1 MNISPVYSNI
11 PTDGLSDA
19 QRAVFDALREL
30 SIDFERVEHENA
42 DTMEDCVAIGEALGA
57 DVCKNLVLCNRQKT
71 NFYLLTMPGDK
82 PFFTKDLSHQIGS
95 SRLSFASPDAMEE
108 LLHVQPGSASILSLL
123 FDSEH
128 RVQLVMDRETM
139 EQEFFCCHPCK
150 NTGTLKMK
158 TSDILNVFLKKTG
171 HIPMTVDLPRYPSED

>member
-1 MNISPVYSNI
+1 MNISPIY
-11 PTDGLSDA
+11 TDFPSSGLNEA
-19 QRAVFDALREL
+19 QEAVFEALRTL
-30 SIDFERVEHENA
+30 AIPFARVEHENA
-42 DTMEDCVAIGEALGA
+42 DTMEDCAAISAVLGA

-95 SRLSFASPDAMEE
+95 SRLSFAPPEAMEE

-123 FDSEH
+123 FDAEH
-128 RVQLVMDRETM
+128 KVQLVMDRETR
-139 EQEFFCCHPCK
+139 EQEYFCCHPCK

-158 TSDILNVFLKKTG
+158 TSDVLNIFLKHTG
-171 HIPMTVDLPRYPSED
+171 HEPMTVDLPRYPDDE

>member
-1 MNISPVYSNI
+1 MTISQIFTTAPDGEMNEAQAAAFAVLKELCI
-11 PTDGLSDA
+11 P
-19 QRAVFDALREL
+19 
-30 SIDFERVEHENA
+30 FERVEHENA
-42 DTMEDCVAIGEALGA
+42 DTMEDCAAISAVLGA

-123 FDSEH
+123 FDKEH
-128 RVQLVMDRETM
+128 KVQLVMDRETK
-139 EQEFFCCHPCK
+139 EQEYFCCHPCK

-158 TSDILNVFLKKTG
+158 TDDILNIFLRHTG
-171 HIPMTVDLPRYPSED
+171 HTPITVDLPRYPEEN